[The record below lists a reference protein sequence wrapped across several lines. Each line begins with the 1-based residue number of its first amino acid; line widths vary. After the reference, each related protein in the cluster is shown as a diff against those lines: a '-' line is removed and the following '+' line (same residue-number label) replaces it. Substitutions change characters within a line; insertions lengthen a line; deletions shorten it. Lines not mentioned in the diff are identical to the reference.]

1 MADPAARYR
10 VRPTSADAAR
20 LLAGDA
26 PAWSGAEVI
35 TWGEAPYATRFSA
48 AWSPTA
54 LFLRFDASDERPWHT
69 MTSKDEHIW
78 NEEVVEIFLDPA
90 GSGLGYAELE
100 INPVNVVCDLV
111 VRTPWPKVDSDP
123 AWDLYGLQTACVPWR
138 GEGSGP
144 DGWSA
149 LAVVP
154 WPAFAS
160 LPSKA
165 PHLPPQAGDEWR
177 FNVYRIKRPTR
188 SRRSRTRTWSTTRGR
203 PTGARASTCRR
214 RSAYSPSTP
223 ETSPMAHGSRLKAEG

>member
-1 MADPAARYR
+1 M
-10 VRPTSADAAR
+10 
-20 LLAGDA
+20 
-26 PAWSGAEVI
+26 
-35 TWGEAPYATRFSA
+35 TR
-48 AWSPTA
+48 
-54 LFLRFDASDERPWHT
+54 
-69 MTSKDEHIW
+69 KDEHIW

-100 INPVNVVCDLV
+100 VNPVNVVCDLV

-123 AWDLYGLQTACVPWR
+123 AWDLYGLQTAVVPWR

-165 PHLPPQAGDEWR
+165 PHLPPQGGDEWR
-177 FNVYRIKRPTR
+177 FNVYRIKRPNGP
-188 SRRSRTRTWSTTRGR
+188 SKPDEGAVYHAWS
-203 PTGARASTCRR
+203 PTK
-214 RSAYSPSTP
+214 SPSFHVP
-223 ETSPMAHGSRLKAEG
+223 AAFGVFAFDA